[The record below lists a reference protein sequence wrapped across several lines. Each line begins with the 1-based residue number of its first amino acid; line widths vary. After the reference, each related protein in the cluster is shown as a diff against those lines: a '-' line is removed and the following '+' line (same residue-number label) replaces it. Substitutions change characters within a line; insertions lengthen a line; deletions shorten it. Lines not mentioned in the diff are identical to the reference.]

1 LPVAVLIVNFRV
13 YDDLDRALTSLEPA
27 LRDGDDVVVFDQV
40 SDAAR
45 VAALGARHPRVR
57 WRVSAENIGFGA
69 AVNRAAG
76 ETTAPYLLWLNPDTI
91 VTPGFIEALE
101 AWLETHPDVGCAG
114 PRVMNEDGSV
124 QASARRF
131 PDVSTAIAGRS
142 TWLTRH
148 FPDNPLSRHNLLAR
162 DRDQPSTVDWLAG
175 SCVMTR
181 RSLFER
187 LGGFDEGFFLYWED
201 ADYCRRALALGF
213 TCAYLPQVTVRHAGG
228 RSAARDPGPAI
239 RAFHASAYRMFA
251 KHTNL
256 VGRLAAP
263 LVWMALTTRGTVLAR
278 AATRRAGRDQDRQPD
293 RASTSRPQSS
303 RPD

>member
-1 LPVAVLIVNFRV
+1 MPVAVLIVNFRV
-13 YDDLDRALTSLEPA
+13 YDELDRALASLEPA
-27 LRDGDDVVVFDQV
+27 LRDGDEVVVFDQV
-40 SDAAR
+40 SDATR
-45 VAALGARHPRVR
+45 VAELGQRHPRTR
-57 WRVSAENIGFGA
+57 WMVSEENLGFAA

-76 ETTAPYLLWLNPDTI
+76 QTTAPYLLWLNPDSA
-91 VTPGFIEALE
+91 VGPGLIDALE
-101 AWLETHPDVGCAG
+101 RWLDAHPSVGCAG
-114 PRVMNEDGSV
+114 PRVINEDGSV

-131 PDVSTAIAGRS
+131 PDLSTAIAGRS

-148 FPDNPLSRHNLLAR
+148 FPNNPLSRHNLLAR

-213 TCAYLPQVTVRHAGG
+213 TCAYLPHAMVRHAGG

-251 KHTNL
+251 KHASGA
-256 VGRLAAP
+256 GRLIVPFAW
-263 LVWMALTTRGTVLAR
+263 LALTLRGAVLSR
-278 AATRRAGRDQDRQPD
+278 VATRRARQTD
-293 RASTSRPQSS
+293 GASTQA
-303 RPD
+303 D